1 MTVRVD
7 LTPPDKRMA
16 TPAQRSAVTAV
27 PDGLIVAERPWG
39 SFKQLVKN
47 TEVTV
52 KIITVQPGHR
62 LSLQRHAR
70 REEVWHILDHPMQ
83 IEVEDR
89 VWVAQVGEQVR
100 VRVGAR
106 HRLGNAGA
114 QPARVLEI
122 AFGDFDEDDIERLAD
137 DYSR

>member
-7 LTPPDKRMA
+7 LTPREIRIA
-16 TPAQRSAVTAV
+16 TPTQRSATTAV
-27 PDGLIVAERPWG
+27 DDGEIVARRPWG

-62 LSLQRHAR
+62 LSLQRHER
-70 REEVWHILDHPMQ
+70 RQEVWHILDHPMQ
-83 IEVEDR
+83 VEVEDR
-89 VWVAQVGEQVR
+89 AWVAQVGEQVR
-100 VRVGAR
+100 VPIGAR

-122 AFGDFDEDDIERLAD
+122 AFGDFDEDDIERFAD